1 MAKARPIKPEQSAT
15 VLCQIDVL
23 RTIANPQLKPV
34 KKWAFTTIKDLY
46 TEPEKA
52 RTPTTKPF
60 GKQKAGCWPIFLAAI
75 KSAY

>member
-1 MAKARPIKPEQSAT
+1 MAKGRRLKPKQSAT
-15 VLCQIDVL
+15 LLRPIDVL
-23 RTIANPQLKPV
+23 TPIAKPQLKPV

-52 RTPTTKPF
+52 RTPTRTPF
-60 GKQKAGCWPIFLAAI
+60 GKYKAGFWPIFLATI